1 MAKKS
6 THASPTA
13 VTYARSLLEL
23 AQERNIAQPIGAE
36 LASIREVLDANPT
49 FREFLRDPAIGAEER
64 TGVVD
69 RVLRSRVDPLLG
81 NFLGVMNLHG
91 RLGLLDEVAA
101 AYEQLLDEL
110 TGKVEV
116 DVTVAQ
122 QLTPDELEQVRQRVS
137 SALKKDAVVHQYV
150 DDSIIGGLVLRVGDK
165 LIDASVRSQLETMRR
180 QFLAAAPR

>member
-1 MAKKS
+1 MAKS
-6 THASPTA
+6 TQASTTA

-23 AQERNIAQPIGAE
+23 AQERNLAQPIGDE
-36 LASIREVLDANPT
+36 LQGIREVLEANPT
-49 FREFLRDPAIGAEER
+49 FREFLKDPAVGADER

-69 RVLRSRVDPLLG
+69 RVLRSRVDPLLS
-81 NFLGVMNLHG
+81 NFLGVLGVHG
-91 RLGLLDEVAA
+91 RLGLLDEIAA
-101 AYEQLLDEL
+101 AYDDLLDEL
-110 TGKVEV
+110 LGKVEV

-122 QLTPDELEQVRQRVS
+122 QLTPAELEQVRQRVS
-137 SALKKDAVVHQYV
+137 SALKKDAVVHQHV

>member
-1 MAKKS
+1 MAKT

-23 AQERNIAQPIGAE
+23 AQERNLAQEIGAE
-36 LASIREVLDANPT
+36 LQGIHDVLQANPT
-49 FREFLRDPAIGAEER
+49 FREFLKDPAIGTEER

-81 NFLGVMNLHG
+81 NFLGVLGAHG
-91 RLGLLDEVAA
+91 RLGLLDQIAA
-101 AYEQLLDEL
+101 AYDALLDEL
-110 TGKVEV
+110 LGKVEV

-122 QLTPDELEQVRQRVS
+122 QLTPAELEQVRQRVGA
-137 SALKKDAVVHQYV
+137 ALRKDAVIQQSV

>member
-1 MAKKS
+1 MAKS

-23 AQERNIAQPIGAE
+23 AQERNQAEPIGAE
-36 LASIREVLDANPT
+36 LRGIQEVLETNPT
-49 FREFLRDPAIGAEER
+49 LREFLKDPGIGAEER

-81 NFLGVMNLHG
+81 NFLGVLGVHG
-91 RLGLLDEVAA
+91 RLGLLDEIAA
-101 AYEQLLDEL
+101 AYDDLLDEL
-110 TGKVEV
+110 LGKVEV

-122 QLTPDELEQVRQRVS
+122 QLTPAELEQVRQRVG

-150 DDSIIGGLVLRVGDK
+150 DESIIGGLLLRVGDK

>member
-1 MAKKS
+1 MAQT

-23 AQERNIAQPIGAE
+23 AQERNLAAPIGQE
-36 LASIREVLDANPT
+36 LDEIKQVLDANPT
-49 FREFLRDPAIGAEER
+49 FREFLKDPGIGAEER
-64 TGVVD
+64 TGVLD
-69 RVLRSRVDPLLG
+69 RVLRSRVDPLLS
-81 NFLGVMNLHG
+81 NFLGVLNLHG
-91 RLGLLDEVAA
+91 RLGLLDEIAL
-101 AYEQLLDEL
+101 AYGDLLDEL
-110 TGKVEV
+110 LGKIEV

-122 QLTPDELEQVRQRVS
+122 RLTPDELEQVRQRVG

-150 DDSIIGGLVLRVGDK
+150 DESIIGGLVLRVGDK